1 MRLLVH
7 ALEVALAGERDERRA
22 VEVRVR
28 HRGHEVERARAER
41 AEADAGVAGQA
52 AVDVRHV
59 GAALLVADR
68 HELDRRARERLV
80 QVERLLARDAE
91 DVPDALGLEALDEDV
106 AGLCVQP
113 PGRSVPGSGKLIP
126 VPPVARY
133 AKSGDLHIAYIVE
146 GDGPIDLMWIPPWI
160 SQVEYLWSERSLMR
174 VMRRITSFARLITFD
189 RRGSGLSDPFFGAPT
204 LEEQMDDL
212 LAVMDAVGSERVAL
226 VGTLEGGPM
235 AALFAATHPDRVS
248 ALVLYATFA
257 RATWAPGYEFA
268 WPAEVR
274 DRAHGGAASSTGARA
289 ASWPASRRAR
299 RAIPASW
306 SGRAG
311 SSGWRPRR
319 RRSGGSSSLI
329 GEFDV
334 RDVLPSIRV
343 PTLVMHRRDD
353 SFINIEHSRYLAEQ
367 IPGARYVELE
377 GGDNMFSLGDSDVLL
392 GEIEEHLTG
401 VRHEHEPDRMLAT
414 VLFTDICDSTR
425 RAAEMGDRG
434 WRVLLERHDAL
445 FRHALDRHRGRE
457 VKRTGDGFLATF
469 DGPARAIRCA
479 ASVAEAMGS
488 LGIEVRAGL
497 HTGELEVM
505 DGDLGGLAVHIAARV
520 LDRASPSEVLVSG
533 TVKDL
538 VVGSGIEFE
547 DRGEHE
553 LRGVPGEWRLFAV
566 S

>member
-1 MRLLVH
+1 
-7 ALEVALAGERDERRA
+7 
-22 VEVRVR
+22 
-28 HRGHEVERARAER
+28 
-41 AEADAGVAGQA
+41 
-52 AVDVRHV
+52 
-59 GAALLVADR
+59 
-68 HELDRRARERLV
+68 
-80 QVERLLARDAE
+80 
-91 DVPDALGLEALDEDV
+91 
-106 AGLCVQP
+106 
-113 PGRSVPGSGKLIP
+113 
-126 VPPVARY
+126 VARY

-160 SQVEYLWSERSLMR
+160 SQVEYLWSERSLARFMY
-174 VMRRITSFARLITFD
+174 RITSFARLITFD

-212 LAVMDAVGSERVAL
+212 LAVMDAAGSERVAI

-235 AALFAATHPDRVS
+235 AIMFAATHPERVS

-268 WPAEVR
+268 WPAELR
-274 DRAHGGAASSTGARA
+274 DEHMEELVEHWGEGRTPAGVAPSEAGDPAFMEWAGRLERLAASPSTI
-289 ASWPASRRAR
+289 RR
-299 RAIPASW
+299 IVD
-306 SGRAG
+306 
-311 SSGWRPRR
+311 
-319 RRSGGSSSLI
+319 LI
-329 GEFDV
+329 GRFDV
-334 RDVLPSIRV
+334 RDVLPTIRV

-353 SFINIEHSRYLAEQ
+353 AFIKSEHSRYIAAH

-377 GGDNMFSLGDSDVLL
+377 GSDNMFSLGDSEALI

-401 VRHEHEPDRMLAT
+401 VRHVHEPDRMLAT

-425 RAAEMGDRG
+425 RAAEMGDSG
-434 WRVLLERHDAL
+434 WRTLLERHDAL

-479 ASVAEAMGS
+479 ASVAEAMSS

-505 DGDLGGLAVHIAARV
+505 DNDLGGLAVHIAARV

-538 VVGSGIEFE
+538 VVGSGIEFD
-547 DRGEHE
+547 DRGAHE
-553 LRGVPGEWRLFAV
+553 LRGVPGEWRLYAV